1 MTIYNSGTFWNEA
14 LNLRTEKENLLKSR
28 GEKKDR
34 KSAECRITFHTVD
47 YSASREDKG
56 RPIVLKIQGRWGEI
70 AFRVR
75 VRCGMST
82 VGCWVNWI
90 HVGNLNLQLKLKPA
104 LMFGASKGKSVFLVQ
119 IAARCS
125 AARLGANTRKRSCG
139 ERPQLSRKSR
149 SDSGGQL
156 IKLTPFFFFPSFF
169 LLSFTCLFTLHQWGP
184 PLWDC
189 IKKLTGSTIVL
200 LQPWLTLYIFP
211 PWNSVCIDWFGDK
224 NSHALGSFTT
234 AVQII
239 PDPPVQAVTY

>member
-104 LMFGASKGKSVFLVQ
+104 LMFGASKGKSVFLEQ

-125 AARLGANTRKRSCG
+125 AARLARQHSQKVMWGTTSTFTKISLWQRRTADQVDTVC
-139 ERPQLSRKSR
+139 
-149 SDSGGQL
+149 
-156 IKLTPFFFFPSFF
+156 FFSLFFPAVIH
-169 LLSFTCLFTLHQWGP
+169 LFIHITSVRAAPVGLHQKV
-184 PLWDC
+184 DR
-189 IKKLTGSTIVL
+189 
-200 LQPWLTLYIFP
+200 
-211 PWNSVCIDWFGDK
+211 
-224 NSHALGSFTT
+224 
-234 AVQII
+234 
-239 PDPPVQAVTY
+239 

>member
-1 MTIYNSGTFWNEA
+1 MKLSIWGLKKRIFWN
-14 LNLRTEKENLLKSR
+14 RG

-47 YSASREDKG
+47 HSASREDKG

-139 ERPQLSRKSR
+139 ERPQLSRKSH

-156 IKLTPFFFFPSFF
+156 IKLTPFFFFP
-169 LLSFTCLFTLHQWGP
+169 LFSCCHSP
-184 PLWDC
+184 VY
-189 IKKLTGSTIVL
+189 SH
-200 LQPWLTLYIFP
+200 YISEGRPCGTASKSWQVASLF
-211 PWNSVCIDWFGDK
+211 S
-224 NSHALGSFTT
+224 SSLG
-234 AVQII
+234 
-239 PDPPVQAVTY
+239 

>member
-125 AARLGANTRKRSCG
+125 AARLARQHSQKVMWGTTTTFTKISLWQRRTADQVDTV
-139 ERPQLSRKSR
+139 
-149 SDSGGQL
+149 
-156 IKLTPFFFFPSFF
+156 FFI
-169 LLSFTCLFTLHQWGP
+169 P
-184 PLWDC
+184 PLFSC
-189 IKKLTGSTIVL
+189 CHSPVYSH
-200 LQPWLTLYIFP
+200 YISEGRPCGTASKSWQVAPLF
-211 PWNSVCIDWFGDK
+211 S
-224 NSHALGSFTT
+224 SSLG
-234 AVQII
+234 
-239 PDPPVQAVTY
+239 